1 MGGETLGKINEYYVK
16 PSRRIDEMFRLE
28 VTSALEEDDR
38 LYILALD
45 TALDVCKKLERFLEL
60 EAQDGNHDQSDFDL
74 IFMTVFGVKRKEYA
88 EIKLAELDKADAEAR
103 KAFKGDRLYDDWI
116 QWRRERLKKIGGL
129 ANEETV

>member
-1 MGGETLGKINEYYVK
+1 MC
-16 PSRRIDEMFRLE
+16 RLE

>member
-1 MGGETLGKINEYYVK
+1 MGKINEYYVK
-16 PSRRIDEMFRLE
+16 PSRRIEEMFRLE

>member
-1 MGGETLGKINEYYVK
+1 MGKINEYYVK
-16 PSRRIDEMFRLE
+16 PSRRIEEMFRLE

-116 QWRRERLKKIGGL
+116 QWRRERLKKIGGMTS
-129 ANEETV
+129 EETV

>member
-1 MGGETLGKINEYYVK
+1 MGEETLGKINEYYVK
-16 PSRRIDEMFRLE
+16 PSRRIEEMFRLE